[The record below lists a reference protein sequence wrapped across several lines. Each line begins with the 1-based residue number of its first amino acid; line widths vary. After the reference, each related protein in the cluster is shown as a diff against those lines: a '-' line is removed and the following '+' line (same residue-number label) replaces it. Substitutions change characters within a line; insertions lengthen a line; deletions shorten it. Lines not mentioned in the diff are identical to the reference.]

1 MSVLQGSEKKNHAE
15 KSHAEKSHPE
25 KSHPEKVLLAVIE
38 QGGYPDFSSLYAET
52 GYNVVTVKSPR
63 KAISFLKK
71 NTVSI
76 LVAEFNFQ
84 TDFRDR
90 TSSLESVMAS
100 VQHQPDIK
108 VIIFIDKANTERFKR
123 VSSRFAIHQ
132 ALSFPIDEAQL
143 RQAVDTA

>member
-1 MSVLQGSEKKNHAE
+1 MSVLPSSVKKCNAE
-15 KSHAEKSHPE
+15 KI
-25 KSHPEKVLLAVIE
+25 LLAVIE
-38 QGGYPDFSSLYAET
+38 QGGYPDFRSLYEEL

-71 NTVSI
+71 NAVNL

-100 VQHQPDIK
+100 VQHQADIK
-108 VIIFIDKANTERFKR
+108 VIIFIDKANAERFKR

-132 ALSFPIDEAQL
+132 TLSFPIDEAQL
-143 RQAVDTA
+143 RQAVDTV